1 MLDPYVHLFRA
12 IYSPPDTAGSIVI
25 HCGATLLYSSLGG
38 REGGGNQE
46 SDCSGEHRYG
56 GVR

>member
-1 MLDPYVHLFRA
+1 MHLFRA